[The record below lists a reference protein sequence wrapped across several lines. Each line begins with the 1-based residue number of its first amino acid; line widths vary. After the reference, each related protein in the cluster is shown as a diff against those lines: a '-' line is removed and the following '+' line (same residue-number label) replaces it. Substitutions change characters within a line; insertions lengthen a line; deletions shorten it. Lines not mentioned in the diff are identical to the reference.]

1 MSKQPKKKRRYSTG
15 QLVIASLG
23 FGAVM
28 VFWTIYNSYVPL
40 ILEAKLSSLSSVAL
54 SATVISTLTGFIMT
68 IDNFFGLIF
77 QPIFGRK
84 SDYTRSRFGKRMPYL
99 LIGVPVC
106 ALLFVLIPVMARIED
121 LTGILLMM
129 VVIIIFNFVMST
141 WRAPCVAIMPDIVP
155 DEYQSD
161 GNAVV
166 NMVAAVATI
175 IATISATILG
185 AMGFKQAIADGDYI
199 SVFVFGAI
207 VCVLFLL
214 IILFFVKW
222 PDNRK
227 EQLVRAEAD
236 NAKGEKRESLRNL
249 NLPKDVKRSMFIMMF
264 ALFCISGSSD
274 GFGTYFTLYAAKLL
288 GMGAAKA
295 TLIRTVATLGA
306 VLLAVPAGIM
316 GRKLGRKKSITI
328 GLAVVAVCHGLMF
341 LIPYIG
347 ITSADIPLT
356 VLNFVYAAGFILVNI
371 NTLPI
376 MLAIGGK
383 ARFGAFTGYYYTAT
397 FTAAVICPTVIGFLV
412 GITGTYNTV
421 QAFCMIAMAIAII
434 CVSNVKHGEKMS
446 DEDEEALAKA
456 VEAADD

>member
-1 MSKQPKKKRRYSTG
+1 MSQQQKKKRGYSTG

-129 VVIIIFNFVMST
+129 VVIIIFNFIMST

-166 NMVAAVATI
+166 NMVAAVATMA
-175 IATISATILG
+175 ATAAATVMPITVIPTSTSMSDPSA
-185 AMGFKQAIADGDYI
+185 
-199 SVFVFGAI
+199 
-207 VCVLFLL
+207 
-214 IILFFVKW
+214 
-222 PDNRK
+222 
-227 EQLVRAEAD
+227 RAE
-236 NAKGEKRESLRNL
+236 
-249 NLPKDVKRSMFIMMF
+249 
-264 ALFCISGSSD
+264 
-274 GFGTYFTLYAAKLL
+274 T
-288 GMGAAKA
+288 
-295 TLIRTVATLGA
+295 
-306 VLLAVPAGIM
+306 
-316 GRKLGRKKSITI
+316 
-328 GLAVVAVCHGLMF
+328 
-341 LIPYIG
+341 
-347 ITSADIPLT
+347 
-356 VLNFVYAAGFILVNI
+356 
-371 NTLPI
+371 
-376 MLAIGGK
+376 
-383 ARFGAFTGYYYTAT
+383 
-397 FTAAVICPTVIGFLV
+397 
-412 GITGTYNTV
+412 
-421 QAFCMIAMAIAII
+421 
-434 CVSNVKHGEKMS
+434 
-446 DEDEEALAKA
+446 
-456 VEAADD
+456 DDFF